1 MNPDSVPSPGEILS
15 VSLSPRRGIP
25 KLPQPE
31 IELLADHGVDGD
43 RHAGSRNR
51 QVSLLE
57 QEVLDA
63 LAAMGMPVG
72 PGVLGENLL
81 VRGLPFARLVPGDR
95 LQLGADVLLEV
106 VEPRTPCKQL
116 TPVDPRLPEA
126 IVGRAGILCRVLQGG
141 RLRPGDRIERIA
153 S

>member
-1 MNPDSVPSPGEILS
+1 MPPDSVLHGEILS
-15 VSLSPRRGIP
+15 VSLNPRRGIP
-25 KLPQPE
+25 KFPQPE
-31 IELLADHGVDGD
+31 IELLADHGVNGD
-43 RHAGSRNR
+43 RHAGSRSR

-57 QEVLDA
+57 QEVLSSLSD
-63 LAAMGMPVG
+63 LGMPVG

-81 VRGLPFARLVPGDR
+81 VQGLPFARLATGDR
-95 LQLGADVLLEV
+95 LRVGADVLLEV

-141 RLRPGDRIERIA
+141 RLRPGDRIERIE